1 MPQSFNSIME
11 LDIATAQ
18 HLHKGK
24 NGLHG
29 ALAADRDEVILEI
42 PEYFEV
48 CDVRKPPK
56 KWVDDRL
63 NLLLAEI
70 FGVRK
75 NVEKTLSRSELI
87 AYDKMLS
94 QFLTKDS
101 LLPRLRREIEKDFNE
116 MYQVAQLEELSR
128 EREYNEY

>member
-1 MPQSFNSIME
+1 M
-11 LDIATAQ
+11 
-18 HLHKGK
+18 
-24 NGLHG
+24 
-29 ALAADRDEVILEI
+29 
-42 PEYFEV
+42 
-48 CDVRKPPK
+48 RKPPK

-75 NVEKTLSRSELI
+75 NIEKTLSRSELI